1 MQSNVLLEEDE
12 DDAQIEPFEDAVE
25 LHSPTVL
32 ENFSK
37 TELDCFL
44 MEEEDEND

>member
-25 LHSPTVL
+25 LHSPRVL
-32 ENFSK
+32 EKFSK
-37 TELDCFL
+37 TIGLL
-44 MEEEDEND
+44 PHGRRR